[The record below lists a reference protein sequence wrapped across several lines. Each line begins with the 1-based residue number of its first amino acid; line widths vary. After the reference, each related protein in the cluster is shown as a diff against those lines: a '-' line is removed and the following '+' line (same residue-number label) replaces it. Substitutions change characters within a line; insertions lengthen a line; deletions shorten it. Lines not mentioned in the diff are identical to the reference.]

1 MTITV
6 TRLPG
11 LRDYQTTFEAMKLFS
26 ENRTS
31 ETADEIWILEHPPVF
46 TLGLSGKQEHILNPD
61 SIPVIQTDRGGQIT
75 YHGPGQ
81 LVLYTLLDINRF
93 KLGVR
98 QLVTIL
104 EQAIIDTLAQYG
116 IQSDARPEAPG
127 VYVENK
133 KIASIGLRVKKGCC
147 YHGISIN
154 NRMDLSPFDRIN
166 TCGYP
171 ELEVTK
177 LADHDVS
184 IHNHELAAPLI
195 HFIITALREK

>member
-1 MTITV
+1 MTLITRFSGQ
-6 TRLPG
+6 T
-11 LRDYQTTFEAMKLFS
+11 DYRSTLEAMKSFT
-26 ENRTS
+26 ENRVP
-31 ETADEIWILEHPPVF
+31 ETEDEIWVLEHNPVF
-46 TLGLSGKQEHILNPD
+46 TLGLNGKLEHLRNPG

-81 LVLYTLLDINRF
+81 LVLYILLDISRL

-104 EQAIIDTLAQYG
+104 EQAVVSTLAQYG
-116 IQSDARPEAPG
+116 IKANADPGAPG
-127 VYVENK
+127 VYVDNK
-133 KIASIGLRVKKGCC
+133 KIASIGLRIKKGCC

-171 ELEVTK
+171 HLEVTQ
-177 LADHDVS
+177 LADHHVS
-184 IHNHELAAPLI
+184 IRNQELAVPLI
-195 HFIITALREK
+195 HSIIKFLRKA

>member
-1 MTITV
+1 MTLTV
-6 TRLPG
+6 IRLPG
-11 LRDYQTTFEAMKLFS
+11 LREYQATLKAMQSFS
-26 ENRTS
+26 ENRTP
-31 ETADEIWILEHPPVF
+31 ETADEIWVLEHSPVF
-46 TLGLSGKQEHILNPD
+46 TLGLNGKHEHILNPG

-81 LVLYTLLDINRF
+81 LILYSLLDINRL

-116 IQSDARPEAPG
+116 IKSDSKPEAPG

-147 YHGISIN
+147 YHGISVN
-154 NRMDLSPFDRIN
+154 NQMDLSAFDRIN

-171 ELEVTK
+171 DLEVTK
-177 LADHDVS
+177 LADHNVI
-184 IHNHELAAPLI
+184 IHNQELAIPLI
-195 HFIITALREK
+195 HSIITNLKKR